1 MASPMSDRSNRLRMS
16 SVEGS
21 SRDDSPR
28 GDSSRGDSSR
38 GDSLRGDSLRGRDA
52 PPTRIPP
59 IAFQNVVGSS
69 AAIRHAVALGCKIA
83 SHPATT
89 VLLTGETGTG
99 KELFARGIHYSSE
112 QAGEPFVAIN
122 CAAIPEDLLESEL
135 FGHERGAFTGA
146 ASQKRGLLEFAGSG
160 TVFLDEI
167 GEMPTSLQP
176 KLLRV
181 LEERRVRRLGGFR
194 ENEITCRI
202 IAATNRDLTTLVA
215 DGRFREDLYYRLNV
229 FRITIPAV
237 RDREED
243 ILLLARYFVDAFCR
257 EKSWTPKVFSQ
268 DSLAVLSGYHWPG
281 NVRELKNAV
290 EGAVIM
296 SETHRI
302 EPEHL
307 MVRRR
312 TTVPASMSVGTTPVA
327 AVIPIPKTG
336 LLLDDA
342 ERQLITATMQLAK
355 NNQSQAARMLGI
367 SRPTIIRKLKK
378 YGLSEGHAG
387 PAGASGRRDVA
398 PRA

>member
-1 MASPMSDRSNRLRMS
+1 MASPTSDRSQRLRVS
-16 SVEGS
+16 SS
-21 SRDDSPR
+21 DDS
-28 GDSSRGDSSR
+28 SSSDDGA
-38 GDSLRGDSLRGRDA
+38 LRTPDA
-52 PPTRIPP
+52 STRIPP

-69 AAIRHAVALGCKIA
+69 ASIRQAVALGCKIA
-83 SHPATT
+83 SHPSTT

-99 KELFARGIHYSSE
+99 KELFARGIHYSSD

-146 ASQKRGLLEFAGSG
+146 ASQKRGLLEFAGNG
-160 TVFLDEI
+160 TIFLDEI
-167 GEMPTSLQP
+167 GEMPVSLQP

-194 ENEITCRI
+194 ETEITCRI

-237 RDREED
+237 REREDD

-268 DSLAVLSGYHWPG
+268 DSLSVLSGYHWPG

-296 SETHRI
+296 SDTHRI

-327 AVIPIPKTG
+327 MVIPIPKTG
-336 LLLDDA
+336 LLLDEA
-342 ERQLITATMQLAK
+342 ERQLIKATMQLSN
-355 NNQSQAARMLGI
+355 NNQSRAARMLGI

-378 YGLSEGHAG
+378 YGISEGNVGAVAAARPHA
-387 PAGASGRRDVA
+387 
-398 PRA
+398 